1 LDEWCPGK
9 TLINVGAGL
18 PAMAVGQLSQG
29 FSDSPLSQH
38 GHHRTLQAVAA
49 NGNHDAKRAAL
60 DLDLLVILIWL

>member
-1 LDEWCPGK
+1 M
-9 TLINVGAGL
+9 

-38 GHHRTLQAVAA
+38 GHSQAVAA

-60 DLDLLVILIWL
+60 DLDLLVIFIWLLISGAPLNHAGR